1 MGGKGYTA
9 GGRVYSMAGWFST
22 RETRRPLRYMTRRW
36 IPTAA
41 MSWTRCPSSSPLATR
56 TIMLDRPHPLTGEPV
71 IYAPFG
77 TCMGITGLSDE
88 AAFALLSKLAAHCVQ
103 TKYQYQHIHEHGV
116 LLIYD
121 NHQMAHR
128 SSPQQKAAEDMNTL
142 RLLYRIS
149 TKINATSEWYGKT

>member
-1 MGGKGYTA
+1 MVQHAGDTPASALYDSQMDTDGGD
-9 GGRVYSMAGWFST
+9 VMDQMPEFV
-22 RETRRPLRYMTRRW
+22 
-36 IPTAA
+36 
-41 MSWTRCPSSSPLATR
+41 ATR
-56 TIMLDRPHPLTGEPV
+56 NAHMLDRPHPLTGEPV

-121 NHQMAHR
+121 NHQIAHR